1 MKSVK
6 ITFTAEVEDDKVDE
20 LKKTV
25 DHHLDHLI
33 DVDSW
38 PEIKNIYNAKAV
50 LLAEED

>member
-20 LKKTV
+20 LKKNV
-25 DHHLDHLI
+25 DHHLDYLI
-33 DVDSW
+33 DFDSW
-38 PEIKNIYNAKAV
+38 PEIKNVHDAKAV